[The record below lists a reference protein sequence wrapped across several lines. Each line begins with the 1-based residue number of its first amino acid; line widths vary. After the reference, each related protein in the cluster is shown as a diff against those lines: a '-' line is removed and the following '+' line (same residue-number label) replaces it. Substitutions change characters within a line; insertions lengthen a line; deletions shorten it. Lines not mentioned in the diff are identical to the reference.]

1 MNKLSIEGRAKVVGC
16 LIEGCSIR
24 STVRMTGVAK
34 KTVSRILVET
44 GQACLKYQ
52 DEVMRGLSCKTLQLD
67 EIWSFVGCKE
77 LNASDEQKQNGY
89 GDSWVWV
96 AIDADTKLIPAWYLG
111 KRDANDAYVFIFD
124 LKKRLTNRVQL
135 TTDGHT
141 PYLQAVDMAFEGQ
154 IDYSILI
161 KRYGLC
167 VDPRMARYSPPQCI
181 GTRKRRISG
190 QPDIAKVSTSYIER
204 QNLTIRMSN
213 RRFTRLTNAFSKKLE
228 NHKYALALHFMNY
241 NFCRIHQ
248 TLRCTPAMEAGI
260 TDHVWSLE
268 EIAGLTLGGFQIASN
283 I

>member
-1 MNKLSIEGRAKVVGC
+1 MAMNKLSIEERAKVIGC
-16 LIEGCSIR
+16 LIEGCSLR

-34 KTVSRILVET
+34 KTVSRILVEV

-52 DEVMRGLSCKTLQLD
+52 DEVMRGLSCKTLQVD

-77 LNASDEQKQNGY
+77 LNASDEQKQNGF
-89 GDSWVWV
+89 GDAWVWV
-96 AIDADTKLIPAWYLG
+96 AIDADTKLIPAWHLG

-124 LKKRLTNRVQL
+124 LKKRLANRVQL
-135 TTDGHT
+135 TSDGHSA
-141 PYLQAVDMAFEGQ
+141 YLQAVDMAFEGE
-154 IDYSILI
+154 IDYSMLI
-161 KRYGLC
+161 KQYGIQTGPE
-167 VDPRMARYSPPQCI
+167 VRYSPPTCI

-190 QPDIAKVSTSYIER
+190 QPDSSLVSTSFIER
-204 QNLTIRMSN
+204 QNLTLRMSN

-228 NHKYALALHFMNY
+228 NHKLALALHFMNY

-268 EIAGLTLGGFQIASN
+268 EIVGLLDAN
-283 I
+283 

>member
-1 MNKLSIEGRAKVVGC
+1 
-16 LIEGCSIR
+16 
-24 STVRMTGVAK
+24 
-34 KTVSRILVET
+34 LVET
-44 GQACLKYQ
+44 GKACLKYQ
-52 DEVMRGLSCKTLQLD
+52 DEVMRGLSCKVLQVD

-77 LNASDEQKQNGY
+77 LNASDEQKQKGC

-135 TTDGHT
+135 TSDGHQA
-141 PYLQAVDMAFEGQ
+141 YLQAVDTAFDGE
-154 IDYSILI
+154 IDYSMLI
-161 KRYGLC
+161 KRYGL
-167 VDPRMARYSPPQCI
+167 PLGGETRYSPPVCI

-190 QPDIAKVSTSYIER
+190 QPDVNLVSTSFIER

-228 NHKYALALHFMNY
+228 NHKYALAIHFMNY

-248 TLRCTPAMEAGI
+248 TLRVTPAMESGVSNHI
-260 TDHVWSLE
+260 WTLK
-268 EIAGLTLGGFQIASN
+268 EIVALVK
-283 I
+283 